1 MRDRALDLLLS
12 QPRRLV
18 LLGYAFIRTG
28 SFLLVT
34 GVVGWAATSV
44 ISVVTGMATRE
55 RPEVALA
62 EVMAGLPIWW
72 VPETPAG
79 YSIALCCVGVGFS
92 MVYVG
97 RAYQRALQ
105 F

>member
-1 MRDRALDLLLS
+1 
-12 QPRRLV
+12 
-18 LLGYAFIRTG
+18 
-28 SFLLVT
+28 
-34 GVVGWAATSV
+34 
-44 ISVVTGMATRE
+44 MATRE

-62 EVMAGLPIWW
+62 EVMAGLPTWW
-72 VPETPAG
+72 VPETPTG